1 MTSLILASLILGISY
16 CAPPGVV
23 TAEAIR
29 RGLAKGFWPALWVEL
44 GSLIGDIFWAI
55 MALLG
60 VVIIVQRSDLRL
72 FVGSLGVGLLFYLAI
87 SAFKDA
93 RQGEL
98 PKGKNGRYKNAF
110 VTGAILSL
118 SNPFAIAFWLGV
130 GGTVVA
136 TYIIEPQL
144 IHYVVFLSFFTLGA
158 LGWSLGIASAIAWGQ
173 KYMTSLFFQIVNVI
187 CGICLVYFGVR
198 MLWQILGE

>member
-1 MTSLILASLILGISY
+1 LTSLILASLILGISY

-29 RGLAKGFWPALWVEL
+29 RGLARGFWTALWVEL

-60 VVIIVQRSDLRL
+60 FVIIAQRSDLRL
-72 FVGSLGVGLLFYLAI
+72 LVGSLGVGLLFYLAI

-98 PKGKNGRYKNAF
+98 PKGEDGRNKNAF
-110 VTGAILSL
+110 VAGALLSL

-130 GGTVVA
+130 GGTA
-136 TYIIEPQL
+136 ITTYIAEPQL

-173 KYMTSLFFQIVNVI
+173 KYMTILFFQIVNIV
-187 CGICLVYFGVR
+187 CGVCLAYFGVR
-198 MLWQILGE
+198 LLWQILGE